1 MENRI
6 IRGLF
11 KERIS
16 LESNK
21 GLTNINSLL
30 AAHYKRPLV
39 CMKYVNSDFTQT
51 SDVRDPRTA
60 DSGRNWTAQ
69 YSTWNLRLRL
79 FFWTT
84 NHLVSKLEPWE
95 RHSKPDRCLYFW
107 TTNHLTSWLVPCVLC
122 SKPVWTSFRLISDAY
137 RSNGLH
143 CHTTDRFNSIRGHW
157 CGWVIS

>member
-1 MENRI
+1 
-6 IRGLF
+6 
-11 KERIS
+11 
-16 LESNK
+16 
-21 GLTNINSLL
+21 
-30 AAHYKRPLV
+30 
-39 CMKYVNSDFTQT
+39 MKSP
-51 SDVRDPRTA
+51 S
-60 DSGRNWTAQ
+60 
-69 YSTWNLRLRL
+69 LRL

-143 CHTTDRFNSIRGHW
+143 CRTMDRFNSIRGHW
-157 CGWVIS
+157 CGESFPRISFQNLMWNNANTELRTSDVRCLRKVTNNSFILCMLLSFNLWQYCKQSY